1 MYLCWELLSVSGAL
15 LMFIKVHSQ
24 CIKVHSQCKM
34 VLLVLV
40 QILFLILNDSDL
52 LWVASC
58 YIMPAKASPF
68 SILKTY
74 SRTSSVWIL

>member
-15 LMFIKVHSQ
+15 LMF
-24 CIKVHSQCKM
+24 IKVHSQCKM